1 MALQAPERRG
11 KSLQDD
17 LERAFALSRAD
28 KRLGDYFPSVE
39 NSSHAWHFDGS
50 EHTGGG
56 FDTDA
61 YAYKSRGDL
70 KRDWEVSVVQW
81 ARERDQA
88 DKGWRAEDA
97 GRGGSRELDDRKMKT
112 IWAIDDAD
120 VQEAK
125 KSVEE
130 AWAREQREL
139 EGIAPPSKKHRH
151 SSSVP
156 ALPTPV
162 DARRLNE
169 SYVRPQLHDADP
181 TARTSAWVGGKGDH
195 AGVRDYY
202 GDPTEPNEVRTMEIF
217 KEEMRRKAREGDAYS
232 KRQSKD
238 DAPVRRRSTHT
249 SRAPTLPPKDGEAEA
264 EDEEPEYIES
274 PKSLMQTMSIETTSR
289 RGPSRA
295 SARSDPKS
303 ERRSKGRSNSRVE
316 SRSDARSDV
325 RSLGS
330 EPDSEHVRSI
340 PSEPDSEHVRSIPSE
355 ASSEHIPRPDFKA
368 RISMFS
374 AAESI
379 PLTIP
384 PSLPSK
390 DSGRGSPDSMETE
403 SRRSE
408 RSDVEDGPEPIHIFS
423 PGPEEASTK
432 VRTRPSS
439 SMSRQMSPKK
449 SEKVPS
455 IKQRP
460 MSFHVMAS
468 ESQVNLKGQDI
479 ASLKSKEVASLN
491 REASFKTKEAASLHR
506 DTSFKTRETASLN
519 RDASF
524 KTRETG
530 SLNRDAV
537 SFRTKETASLRTM
550 ERSRDDENNH
560 VRTSSSSW
568 RGMPPP
574 DNEMLLD
581 EGVLPGIHGFSEPSM
596 TTLVAADRL
605 VSPPSHLAQSFRQ
618 LAIDAANDPTN
629 PNYLRE
635 MSFTVP
641 GMFSRSAV
649 RINDQVEAVSEGHRS
664 QRAEEVGEDGTEEPP
679 TPKQR
684 PRSMS
689 RRPTHPAIA
698 SLRSSGNP
706 PNVDKSLPGT
716 PYTMT
721 HSVVTEPEFD
731 PDALE
736 DDQKTR
742 TSYYR
747 QKGESR
753 ETLPPGYSSGS
764 KTPRG
769 SMFKQPPGS
778 YSTLQDPLK
787 STTSLASG
795 KSAKTSSTGAM
806 GDVEADVVE
815 NTLRNAERRPS
826 KKRRPKPEGSQAS
839 SDGSGS
845 TIKASVHSRSQSSTS
860 DDARQTQEQGSSQ
873 RHHSL
878 RRTKGLHAGTS
889 HTQIV
894 YSDSDSFNEGNLV
907 HPPPEEEEAA
917 QQDILRSDGGSSPIS
932 VDISEEGGQYVTM
945 PEHSDARAV
954 EPNSAHTFGLP
965 TGTTATF
972 REMQDS
978 RPLQDSRNN
987 SRVSLPSRPISG
999 VPSMRSTR
1007 VSTLRASLRS
1017 PLPGISERDTTSELS
1032 FHGDDVNPSGSFVG
1046 NQYYIPSIPSEEVL
1060 HVEAEE
1066 VDVGPM
1072 AGMTPEWRADLWS
1085 RIAWDAAAIGRGS
1098 GSPSEQSQSRPRY
1111 DHLGAMSAAVDLE
1124 LSPDNTGSGKKSSIS
1139 SLGVELR
1146 ENFTVPHPAR
1156 SYQGQDGGS
1165 RSSLPLSPL
1174 GEGVSPQG
1182 SGGDGMGMS
1191 YQGSQQ
1197 SLPLS
1202 PGANAGGHS
1211 SGMEEPYLSAGVY
1224 GIPRPHPS
1232 TQEFYSS
1239 GQSKNLHSVG
1249 ELVHWNEDSEVGM
1262 AGVGAH
1268 GIRAAVSYKEPPPP
1282 SESDFTD

>member
-519 RDASF
+519 LIQTA
-524 KTRETG
+524 G
-530 SLNRDAV
+530 NR
-537 SFRTKETASLRTM
+537 RCQ
-550 ERSRDDENNH
+550 RSD
-560 VRTSSSSW
+560 
-568 RGMPPP
+568 
-574 DNEMLLD
+574 
-581 EGVLPGIHGFSEPSM
+581 
-596 TTLVAADRL
+596 
-605 VSPPSHLAQSFRQ
+605 Q
-618 LAIDAANDPTN
+618 

-907 HPPPEEEEAA
+907 HPPPEEEGRLNKIFSG
-917 QQDILRSDGGSSPIS
+917 QM
-932 VDISEEGGQYVTM
+932 EGGQYVTM